1 MLKPGERNG
10 FHYLFFVLFIPLEL
24 LDPTALVPYFE
35 VGEHSG
41 KDYLLVQVSFFTKQ
55 GRNQYS
61 SLIIELALLGAR
73 NEAPQ
78 ERSMLGVYLRKMQR
92 FGFYLVPLLGWI
104 SYKTSRV
111 LGDNE
116 SVSVMVLKDFSELR
130 GYSEAPFGVE
140 PCG

>member
-1 MLKPGERNG
+1 MLKPGKRNG
-10 FHYLFFVLFIPLEL
+10 FHYLSFVLFILLKL
-24 LDPTALVPYFE
+24 LDPGPLVPYFE

-61 SLIIELALLGAR
+61 SLIIELAYLRAR
-73 NEAPQ
+73 NETPQ
-78 ERSMLGVYLRKMQR
+78 EGSMIGVYLRKMQR
-92 FGFYLVPLLGWI
+92 FGFDLVPLLRRIG
-104 SYKTSRV
+104 YETSAV

-116 SVSVMVLKDFSELR
+116 SVGVMVLQDFSELR

-140 PCG
+140 PYG